1 MDKKSIVGFVMI
13 TLVFIGWMTY
23 SSVNRRPEPLK
34 VQENK
39 TALTEKKKQAKL
51 EEEFAADS
59 SSAKIVNSDSAK
71 AVSQFGQTFAKFAT
85 PGERFIT
92 IETDLYK
99 VQISSK
105 GAAVKKWF
113 LKNYK
118 KWNNIPTQLVPDQ
131 RGELG
136 ILLTSRDSQADTV
149 DTRNLRFTFDNL
161 DKSTYKLS
169 GNDSLTI
176 TARLQIDEKSAIVRK
191 ITFYNGKYHVDMN
204 VTMQNMENYLRQ
216 KRYDLAW
223 TKGLTYQEAYSSM
236 ESEAAHAMIVS
247 NGELSELNAS
257 SDTEPITS
265 DGTVDFAAIKTK
277 YFATAIIPQPFRGSQ
292 VTVSLSG
299 KHFDLKDKGSIERYN
314 LTMRI
319 PYDGGIQS
327 NSFRVFVGPIDYTV
341 CEEYGLEELVDFGW
355 RIFRPIG
362 EYLLL
367 PFLKFL
373 FNLIGSYGFAI
384 IIFSIVIKF
393 LLYPLSIKQMR
404 SVAKMR
410 LINPI
415 LAEVREKYKDDQQA
429 QQQATMKI
437 YGEYG
442 INPAGGCLPLL
453 FQMPILYALYAVMN
467 NAIDLRQSDF
477 ILWIT
482 DLSQPDIIIQF
493 PFSLLGLTHISG
505 LALMMGVTMFLQ
517 QKMTITDPK
526 QKSLMYM
533 MPIMF
538 TLMFAYLP
546 AGLNLYYFIFNLLS
560 IGQQVYIEKFSK
572 KKYTLED
579 LKKAPKKEGWMQRK
593 MREAQEMAVQQGKI
607 PPGMSLEELRQKQQ
621 ELRKKQKQN
630 KKKK

>member
-1 MDKKSIVGFVMI
+1 M
-13 TLVFIGWMTY
+13 
-23 SSVNRRPEPLK
+23 
-34 VQENK
+34 
-39 TALTEKKKQAKL
+39 
-51 EEEFAADS
+51 
-59 SSAKIVNSDSAK
+59 
-71 AVSQFGQTFAKFAT
+71 
-85 PGERFIT
+85 
-92 IETDLYK
+92 
-99 VQISSK
+99 
-105 GAAVKKWF
+105 
-113 LKNYK
+113 
-118 KWNNIPTQLVPDQ
+118 
-131 RGELG
+131 
-136 ILLTSRDSQADTV
+136 
-149 DTRNLRFTFDNL
+149 
-161 DKSTYKLS
+161 
-169 GNDSLTI
+169 
-176 TARLQIDEKSAIVRK
+176 
-191 ITFYNGKYHVDMN
+191 
-204 VTMQNMENYLRQ
+204 
-216 KRYDLAW
+216 
-223 TKGLTYQEAYSSM
+223 
-236 ESEAAHAMIVS
+236 
-247 NGELSELNAS
+247 
-257 SDTEPITS
+257 
-265 DGTVDFAAIKTK
+265 
-277 YFATAIIPQPFRGSQ
+277 
-292 VTVSLSG
+292 
-299 KHFDLKDKGSIERYN
+299 
-314 LTMRI
+314 
-319 PYDGGIQS
+319 
-327 NSFRVFVGPIDYTV
+327 
-341 CEEYGLEELVDFGW
+341 
-355 RIFRPIG
+355 
-362 EYLLL
+362 
-367 PFLKFL
+367 
-373 FNLIGSYGFAI
+373 
-384 IIFSIVIKF
+384 
-393 LLYPLSIKQMR
+393 LYPLSIKQMR

-607 PPGMSLEELRQKQQ
+607 PPGMSLEELRKKQQ